1 MESENKI
8 KKYESPKR
16 KRVKKDNSTKEISD
30 YGSEDIKQD
39 SIFLDISV
47 NKQLD
52 GYLCL
57 D

>member
-1 MESENKI
+1 MESENSI

-16 KRVKKDNSTKEISD
+16 KTVKKDNSTKEISD
-30 YGSEDIKQD
+30 YGSEDIRQD
-39 SIFLDISV
+39 SIFMDSSV
-47 NKQLD
+47 RDQLD

>member
-1 MESENKI
+1 VESENKI